1 MENMF
6 KKSLLALALAG
17 VATSASAVQT
27 TVTEKTIGVEGVAA
41 AAKGLTLD
49 AKNDIKLT
57 LGAEYTAGDIIKI
70 TAAGG
75 TFADTEEYTLVAD
88 ETAGAQDDVTFGLLN
103 STDSVLTFRVTNVE
117 DNGAGTA
124 GTKGGVYSLTAGAGA
139 DAAVAFKVTSIA
151 NEGKVTLTSKAETA
165 QGISIDTTKNDTDTV
180 FLGANQFKLEI
191 TEGKGTIDV
200 AEMRKKF
207 ADGTYSDASLAF
219 TVTAVE
225 AGAVTN
231 DGYEVVITGDFAG
244 VDKVTVGAK
253 EATIATDKSSAKAVV
268 DGAALATGNVAV
280 AFTLPADD
288 AKKSA
293 LTAQTFT
300 ADVNLI
306 DADDKAVLALAND
319 SAVATWKLN
328 GDTEFVE
335 IMPFTDAYSRYITVT
350 NNGTVEGDIS
360 VELYFNGKM
369 VAAKKV
375 GTAGKHAV
383 NNITAAVD
391 ALAKENEVTGVAG
404 IRVTTNAPEAN
415 IEVSALYY
423 NKEVQDHVKVN

>member
-1 MENMF
+1 MF

-27 TVTEKTIGVEGVAA
+27 TVTEKTLGTEGVAA
-41 AAKGLTLD
+41 AAKGVSLD
-49 AKNDIKLT
+49 ANAITVT
-57 LGAEYTAGDIIKI
+57 LGAEYTLGDIVKVK
-70 TAAGG
+70 AAGAK
-75 TFADTEEYTLVAD
+75 FNDTKYTLKAQAGEDAD
-88 ETAGAQDDVTFGLLN
+88 HKIISFGLLN
-103 STDSVLTFRVTNVE
+103 ATADELTFRVTSVE
-117 DNGAGTA
+117 DNDAQVST
-124 GTKGGVYSLTAGAGA
+124 GGVYDLQADGAE
-139 DAAVAFKVTSIA
+139 VNFTVTSIA
-151 NEGKVTLTSKAETA
+151 NEGKATITTSAQTA
-165 QGISIDTTKNDTDTV
+165 QGISIDTTKNDTGTV

-207 ADGTYSDASLAF
+207 ADGTYSDATLAF
-219 TVTAVE
+219 TVTAVD

-244 VDKVTVGAK
+244 VDKVTVGTK

-268 DGAALATGNVAV
+268 DGAALATGNVTV

-306 DADDKAVLALAND
+306 DASDKAVLALAD
-319 SAVATWKLN
+319 DKAVATWKLN

-335 IMPFTDAYSRYITVT
+335 IMPFTDTYNRYITVT
-350 NNGTVEGDIS
+350 NNGTVEGDIT
-360 VELYFNGKM
+360 VELFYNNKM

-375 GTAGKHAV
+375 GTAGKYAV

-391 ALAKENEVTGVAG
+391 ALAAENEVKGVAG

-423 NKEVQDHVKVN
+423 NKDVQDHVKVN